1 MVIMAMII
9 TSAITADNSAIY
21 VKYLYHFIS
30 IYYAAFSQLQ
40 LTSIQTLVV
49 IYSTPVGFFLTRW
62 HRSVHDVAAYRPT
75 VDVSVFIHV
84 TDGVCWVHKLVG
96 SLDWSTLHRLA
107 TLGCVTTRPIEPQMA
122 YETPAIEL
130 GRLRPNESSASVA
143 LR

>member
-1 MVIMAMII
+1 MWNPTGKTVGLEPQPCG
-9 TSAITADNSAIY
+9 AIALCSRSFAVTTRIDFHQSCCWF
-21 VKYLYHFIS
+21 LM
-30 IYYAAFSQLQ
+30 
-40 LTSIQTLVV
+40 V

-62 HRSVHDVAAYRPT
+62 HRSVRHVAAYRPI